1 VILHHLAAHAIKCH
15 LLHNRVREHCS
26 RCPAFC
32 EARFVTEDLEEL
44 CATEWGVG
52 VAEASAS
59 ALRTRRSLE
68 EALVAGSG
76 VLVVSVLDGF
86 QYELES
92 SVTVSVAT
100 IIVKQPVWQ
109 VVVLDAMEIVGVVG
123 QHGS

>member
-1 VILHHLAAHAIKCH
+1 M
-15 LLHNRVREHCS
+15 
-26 RCPAFC
+26 
-32 EARFVTEDLEEL
+32 EEL

-68 EALVAGSG
+68 EALVAGTG
-76 VLVVSVLDGF
+76 VFVVSVLDGF

>member
-1 VILHHLAAHAIKCH
+1 M
-15 LLHNRVREHCS
+15 
-26 RCPAFC
+26 
-32 EARFVTEDLEEL
+32 EEL

-109 VVVLDAMEIVGVVG
+109 VVVLDVMEIVGVVG